1 MTKNNILEIN
11 GLSKTF
17 ESKKEKVN
25 VLDDINFNIEDGEIV
40 CIVGTSGCG
49 KSTLLNIIGGLD
61 NNYDGN
67 VIYNFDKEKVGY
79 MLQDSALFPWLNIYD
94 NATLACNIKKIN
106 NDKYINYLLNRYGL
120 SDFKNKYPDKISGGM
135 KQRVALIRTISYKP
149 KLLLLDEPFAALD
162 YQTRIAISNDI
173 YNLIKENKISTILI
187 THDISEA
194 ISMADRIIV
203 LSKRPAHIKSVYNI
217 KLNHKGNP
225 SENRSDE
232 KFSYYYELIRKD
244 LDIF

>member
-17 ESKKEKVN
+17 DSKKEKVN
-25 VLDDINFNIEDGEIV
+25 VLDDINFNIKDGEIV

-203 LSKRPAHIKSVYNI
+203 MSKRPAHIKSVYDI

>member
-1 MTKNNILEIN
+1 MIKNNILEIN
-11 GLSKTF
+11 RLSKTF
-17 ESKKEKVN
+17 NNKKEVVD
-25 VLDDINFNIEDGEIV
+25 VLDNINFNVKDGEII

-49 KSTLLNIIGGLD
+49 KSTLLNIIAGLD

-67 VIYNFDKEKVGY
+67 INYNFDKEKIGY

-106 NDKYINYLLNRYGL
+106 NDMYINYLLERYGL
-120 SDFKNKYPDKISGGM
+120 SEFRNKYPDKISGGM

-173 YNLIKENKISTILI
+173 YSLIRENKITTILI

-203 LSKRPAHIKSVYNI
+203 MSKRPAHIKNI
-217 KLNHKGNP
+217 YKIDLNHKGNP
-225 SENRSDE
+225 SENRCDE

-244 LDIF
+244 LDVF